1 MLCYSFVNNND
12 NNNTLKKNYSQIEII
27 TYTTK
32 KNNINKKLEKLENK
46 RTELKN

>member
-32 KNNINKKLEKLENK
+32 KTILKKLEKLENK